1 MKNATLE
8 RNEFNQE
15 LMKKTSDD
23 IQKLNTTV
31 AEEKKVSEESEEA
44 LLEMLKEMVNR
55 MKTEIDKE
63 KKDREVSE
71 DTLLTLLEETC
82 SKLNLTSQGSPS

>member
-1 MKNATLE
+1 
-8 RNEFNQE
+8 
-15 LMKKTSDD
+15 MKKTSEDM
-23 IQKLNTTV
+23 QKLNAAV
-31 AEEKKVSEESEEA
+31 AEEKKISEESEEA

-82 SKLNLTSQGSPS
+82 SKLNLTSQGSP